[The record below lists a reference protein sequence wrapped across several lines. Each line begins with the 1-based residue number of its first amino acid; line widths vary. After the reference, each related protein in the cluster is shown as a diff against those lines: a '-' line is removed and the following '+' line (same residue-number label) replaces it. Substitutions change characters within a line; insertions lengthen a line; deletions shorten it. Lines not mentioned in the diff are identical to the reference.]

1 MEWKCFHWEIM
12 WRYSSGTEFKR
23 TLEWSEMDQGPI
35 ALLNVR
41 WQRNLGQ
48 GIFISQ
54 KSYKSRC
61 AAVKTDFNC
70 LWPALFCTGQGLFR
84 RTCMPVWSQC
94 QTEGC
99 HNKSQ
104 SVSHWESSH
113 FTLLCRFL
121 VTRWPRIARW
131 LGMNDEDDSSGPLPM
146 HCAHPWSVSLLNW

>member
-70 LWPALFCTGQGLFR
+70 LWHCCAPGRVSPGGPACLSDPNVRQKDVTIN
-84 RTCMPVWSQC
+84 
-94 QTEGC
+94 
-99 HNKSQ
+99 HSQ
-104 SVSHWESSH
+104 SVTGSPPIS
-113 FTLLCRFL
+113 LCYVVFWWLDGRGSP
-121 VTRWPRIARW
+121 VDWVWMMRMIAVVPSPCIVPIPG
-131 LGMNDEDDSSGPLPM
+131 L
-146 HCAHPWSVSLLNW
+146 SLC